1 MKLQKQLLEVCK
13 NTFGRVD
20 SLLDNFGE
28 KIKEVFEE
36 RAIENVQVTM
46 HQMKNMFSE
55 FQKSI
60 KEDVTS
66 QIQNLNIPTPQHND
80 VIDDEVVLSGKTID
94 HHSKEP
100 NGTLFFWNNRFWEVP
115 KGFDFPT
122 KVNLRTGFEFWL
134 QGIPNFVIKDKDGNK
149 QRHPIRPFN
158 DFTTKMLPMSVRH
171 TFKISWRPVFKTM
184 EGSMIFKDMHNLNTE
199 ELQKAYEIGMNNL
212 KRKASYIFQPEN
224 KFKYSRWTISTWAK
238 KLKYSQIIKHGT
250 ELDKSNLGK
259 ESRYNRKHREKRTRT
274 IKKKNIH

>member
-1 MKLQKQLLEVCK
+1 MIIVNIVDYLRYLASVVYQSCWILDITMKYPNHPFHGISIINKIDLLNRLKEKVTLDKTEGMQHATGIPPHVEQMKLQKQLLEVCK

-36 RAIENVQVTM
+36 RAIENGQVTM

-66 QIQNLNIPTPQHND
+66 QIQNLNIPTPQNND
-80 VIDDEVVLSGKTID
+80 VIDDKVVLSGKTID

-122 KVNLRTGFEFWL
+122 KVNLRMGFEFWL
-134 QGIPNFVIKDKDGNK
+134 Q
-149 QRHPIRPFN
+149 
-158 DFTTKMLPMSVRH
+158 
-171 TFKISWRPVFKTM
+171 
-184 EGSMIFKDMHNLNTE
+184 
-199 ELQKAYEIGMNNL
+199 
-212 KRKASYIFQPEN
+212 
-224 KFKYSRWTISTWAK
+224 
-238 KLKYSQIIKHGT
+238 
-250 ELDKSNLGK
+250 
-259 ESRYNRKHREKRTRT
+259 
-274 IKKKNIH
+274 